1 MNLMKENNVI
11 RKICFI
17 LAIIVV
23 IIIAMYAYN
32 KAKISEELAR
42 TILKEKFELCMDLM
56 YPSERHYTWA
66 EEDVMIGDYFCL
78 EIEDYEE
85 VSNKYFT
92 EEAKK
97 YYDEK
102 AICVIHHNGKSYIT
116 EGGGGFSGYGGIEFE
131 NIKISENEIEA
142 DAIQTRL
149 DVDEKIVGTVK
160 SQFKLKK
167 INGDWKIDKFVEVD
181 DEEKWIEL

>member
-1 MNLMKENNVI
+1 MKENNLI

-42 TILKEKFELCMDLM
+42 TIIKEKFKLCIALM
-56 YPSERHYTWA
+56 YPSERYYTISD
-66 EEDVMIGDYFCL
+66 EYVIIDDCFCY

-85 VSNKYFT
+85 ISNKYFT

-102 AICVIHHNGKSYIT
+102 AICVVHHNGKSYIA

-131 NIKISENEIEA
+131 NIKISDDTIEA

-149 DVDEKIVGTVK
+149 DMDGMTIGYVK
-160 SQFKLKK
+160 SNFKLKNVDGK
-167 INGDWKIDKFVEVD
+167 WKIDEFVDVD
-181 DEEKWIEL
+181 DIEKWTEI